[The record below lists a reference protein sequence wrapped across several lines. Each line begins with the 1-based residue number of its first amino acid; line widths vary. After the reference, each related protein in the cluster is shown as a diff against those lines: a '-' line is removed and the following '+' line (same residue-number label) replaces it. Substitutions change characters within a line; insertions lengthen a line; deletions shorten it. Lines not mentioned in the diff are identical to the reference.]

1 MALIVLI
8 NDSRRWS
15 NDLNPDRIEDNL
27 DSFLSLYKNIFSKE
41 VYEYMNS
48 LIHMESLILKDTNMI
63 DLRKRLMDIDIYRII
78 AGYNIF
84 NHLLHTLNNI
94 NNRSLIINVED
105 CSLQAYTKQKN
116 NKYVFLSYYFYPNL
130 NKEKRKN
137 ITNVGQIDVS
147 LYKEKASQEL
157 KQEQIEL
164 TSQYQSISKRLEVLK
179 NYNHEG
185 YTQNKKEKILK
196 EIDLLYSLLDNLK
209 LKIKENRR
217 LSENN
222 AELIKLNKNNYY
234 QFIDKLGIQE
244 TELKQETELDDK
256 FLGIETRLVKQYP
269 ETNINVL
276 VKKR

>member
-130 NKEKRKN
+130 NKEKSKN
-137 ITNVGQIDVS
+137 ITNIGQVDVS
-147 LYKEKASQEL
+147 LYKEKTSQEL

-164 TSQYQSISKRLEVLK
+164 ISQYQSISKRLEVLK

-244 TELKQETELDDK
+244 TELKQETESDDNL
-256 FLGIETRLVKQYP
+256 LGIETRLVKQYP

>member
-1 MALIVLI
+1 MALI
-8 NDSRRWS
+8 DSIKDNRKWS
-15 NDLNPDRIEDNL
+15 NDYNSKRIKEYLDYYLNIYN
-27 DSFLSLYKNIFSKE
+27 NIFSKD

-84 NHLLHTLNNI
+84 NHLLQTLNNI
-94 NNRSLIINVED
+94 NNRFLVINIED
-105 CSLQAYTKQKN
+105 YSLQTYTKQKN

-130 NKEKRKN
+130 NKEKSKN
-137 ITNVGQIDVS
+137 ITSIGQVNVS
-147 LYKEKASQEL
+147 LYKEKTAQEL

-164 TSQYQSISKRLEVLK
+164 ISQYQSFSKRLTVLK
-179 NYNHEG
+179 NLNYEE
-185 YTQNKKEKILK
+185 YTQSKKEKIIK
-196 EIDLLYSLLDNLK
+196 EIDLLYSLIDNLK

-217 LSENN
+217 LSENDV
-222 AELIKLNKNNYY
+222 ELIKLNKNNYY

-256 FLGIETRLVKQYP
+256 YLGIETRLVKQYP
-269 ETNINVL
+269 ETSINIL
-276 VKKR
+276 VKKK

>member
-164 TSQYQSISKRLEVLK
+164 ISQYQSISKRLEVLK

-244 TELKQETELDDK
+244 TELKQETESDDNL
-256 FLGIETRLVKQYP
+256 LGIETRLVKQYP

>member
-63 DLRKRLMDIDIYRII
+63 DLRKSLMDIDIYRII

-130 NKEKRKN
+130 NKEKSKN

-256 FLGIETRLVKQYP
+256 FLGIETRLVKQYQ
-269 ETNINVL
+269 ETNIHVL
-276 VKKR
+276 IKKR

>member
-1 MALIVLI
+1 
-8 NDSRRWS
+8 
-15 NDLNPDRIEDNL
+15 
-27 DSFLSLYKNIFSKE
+27 
-41 VYEYMNS
+41 
-48 LIHMESLILKDTNMI
+48 
-63 DLRKRLMDIDIYRII
+63 MDIDIYRII

-84 NHLLHTLNNI
+84 NHLLHTLNDI

-105 CSLQAYTKQKN
+105 YSLQAYTKQKN

-130 NKEKRKN
+130 NKEKSKN
-137 ITNVGQIDVS
+137 ITNVGQVDVS
-147 LYKEKASQEL
+147 LYKEKTAQEL
-157 KQEQIEL
+157 NQEQIEL
-164 TSQYQSISKRLEVLK
+164 ISQYQSFSKRLEVLN
-179 NYNHEG
+179 NYNHEE
-185 YTQNKKEKILK
+185 YTQNKKEEILK
-196 EIDLLYSLLDNLK
+196 EIDLLYSLLDNQK

-217 LSENN
+217 LSEND

-244 TELKQETELDDK
+244 TELKQETESDDK

>member
-116 NKYVFLSYYFYPNL
+116 NKYVFLS
-130 NKEKRKN
+130 
-137 ITNVGQIDVS
+137 
-147 LYKEKASQEL
+147 
-157 KQEQIEL
+157 
-164 TSQYQSISKRLEVLK
+164 
-179 NYNHEG
+179 
-185 YTQNKKEKILK
+185 
-196 EIDLLYSLLDNLK
+196 K
-209 LKIKENRR
+209 LK
-217 LSENN
+217 
-222 AELIKLNKNNYY
+222 
-234 QFIDKLGIQE
+234 
-244 TELKQETELDDK
+244 
-256 FLGIETRLVKQYP
+256 
-269 ETNINVL
+269 
-276 VKKR
+276 